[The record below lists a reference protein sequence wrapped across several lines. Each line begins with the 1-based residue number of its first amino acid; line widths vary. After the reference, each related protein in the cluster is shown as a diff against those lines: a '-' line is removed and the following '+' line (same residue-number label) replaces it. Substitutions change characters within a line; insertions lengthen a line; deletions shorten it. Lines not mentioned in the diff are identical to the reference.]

1 MSTTAINVP
10 DYPGVDIR
18 LWRDDSPA
26 PAVIVTTDEWGQE
39 LHLPVSVARQVAA
52 AILAAIPD

>member
-1 MSTTAINVP
+1 MTLIQIP
-10 DYPGVDIR
+10 DHPGVDIR
-18 LWRDDSPA
+18 LWRDDDPA

-52 AILAAIPD
+52 AILATIPD

>member
-1 MSTTAINVP
+1 MTLIQIP
-10 DYPGVDIR
+10 GHPGVDIR
-18 LWRDDSPA
+18 LWRDDDPA

-52 AILAAIPD
+52 AILATIPD

>member
-1 MSTTAINVP
+1 MSTTVQIP
-10 DYPGVDIR
+10 DHPGVDIR

-39 LHLPVSVARQVAA
+39 LHLPVSVAREVAA

>member
-1 MSTTAINVP
+1 MTLIRIP
-10 DYPGVDIR
+10 DQPDTSIAV
-18 LWRDDSPA
+18 LRDDSPV
-26 PAVIVTTDEWGQE
+26 PAVIVTNGEWGQE